1 MSRCKG
7 KPEEIKYVIWTQRD
21 GTKIRVVDMDDQ
33 HLFNTIRMCERV
45 AERRYARAENFQ
57 CLDPEDWFDNSPER
71 FLKPIY
77 WTMVAVAQT
86 RGIQL

>member
-1 MSRCKG
+1 MRCKG
-7 KPEEIKYVIWTQRD
+7 KPEPIQYAEWTQRD

-45 AERRYARAENFQ
+45 AERRCDKAEQFQ
-57 CLDPEDWFDNSPER
+57 CLDPEDWFDNSPSDY
-71 FLKPIY
+71 LKPIY